1 MIVRRLKLLLM
12 VLVTTILVCT
22 VLAYAVV
29 AQPVQAS
36 SGEPVVESTIDL
48 RIQLPDF
55 WPWNLNGQGA
65 WTLRLWQ
72 DAGS

>member
-1 MIVRRLKLLLM
+1 MILRRLRFLLI
-12 VLVTTILVCT
+12 VLVAATLVCT
-22 VLAYAVV
+22 ILAYAVV

-36 SGEPVVESTIDL
+36 SGEPVVESTVDL

-55 WPWNLNGQGA
+55 WPWDLNGRGV